1 MVRPITPTNSTLP
14 TTETTPQPNHTKKY
28 NQDEV
33 DELIMVEMEEAEH
46 AMEIAADVN
55 LDYIEISE

>member
-1 MVRPITPTNSTLP
+1 MVRPITPTNITP
-14 TTETTPQPNHTKKY
+14 PATETTPCPNHTKMY

-33 DELIMVEMEEAEH
+33 DELIMSEIEETEH
-46 AMEIAADVN
+46 AIEIAADAN